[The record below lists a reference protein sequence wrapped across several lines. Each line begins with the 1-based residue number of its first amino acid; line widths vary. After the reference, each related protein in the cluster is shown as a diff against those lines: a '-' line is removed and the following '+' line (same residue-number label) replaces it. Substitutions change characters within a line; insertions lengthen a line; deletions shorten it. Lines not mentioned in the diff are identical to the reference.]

1 MKPKQRNSKWT
12 LLHPRLK
19 KLAGRVPAKEIAR
32 QLGVTPA
39 ALSFQASK
47 IGVSLRLQPDLQP
60 VPESQS
66 SPSPQVITGRPASP
80 EELEAA
86 SRLLRRHGYRVL
98 LPDPFR
104 DRIDATRL
112 SSGA

>member
-1 MKPKQRNSKWT
+1 MKPKPRNSKWKA
-12 LLHPRLK
+12 LHPRLK
-19 KLAGRVPAKEIAR
+19 KLAGRLPKDEIAR

-39 ALSFQASK
+39 ALSYQASK
-47 IGVSLRLQPDLQP
+47 IGVSLRLQPGLQP
-60 VPESQS
+60 LPDTPEA
-66 SPSPQVITGRPASP
+66 PKAITGRPASS

-86 SRLLRRHGYRVL
+86 SRLLRRHGYCVL

-104 DRIDATRL
+104 DRIDAPRL